1 VKVVTLAGGVGGA
14 KLASG
19 LSGVLP
25 PEDLTVVVNTGDD
38 FEHLGLHISP
48 DIDTVVYTLA
58 GIANPETG
66 WGIAGDTFAV
76 LEALGRMG
84 QETWFR
90 IGDRDFATHLQRTAL
105 LRGGLNLTQ
114 ATERIRSA
122 LGASQHVVP
131 MSDDPVATR
140 VVTDEGELDFQ
151 DYFVRRACEPAVK
164 SIRFQG
170 IESANPSPAAVA
182 ALEESDAILIAP
194 SNPFVSIEP
203 ILSLPGMRRLVA
215 SKPAVAVSPIVG
227 GRALKGPAAKLL
239 AELGH
244 AVTPIAVAEGY
255 ADCLGGF
262 AIDAEDA
269 LLADGI
275 RGMGFEVLVS
285 QTIMRSDA
293 DRAAL
298 AKACL
303 DLARSLRPK
312 AAS

>member
-1 VKVVTLAGGVGGA
+1 VKVVALAGGVGGA
-14 KLASG
+14 RLASG
-19 LSGVLP
+19 LAHVLP
-25 PEDLTVVVNTGDD
+25 AEEITVVVNTGDD

-48 DIDTVVYTLA
+48 DVDTVVYTLA
-58 GIANPETG
+58 GIANADTG
-66 WGIAGDTFAV
+66 WGIAADTFTV
-76 LEALGRMG
+76 LEALGRLS

-105 LRGGLNLTQ
+105 LRDGLNLTQ

-122 LGASQHVVP
+122 LGVSQHVLP
-131 MSDDPVATR
+131 MTDDPVATR

-170 IESANPSPAAVA
+170 IESASPSPAVSA
-182 ALEESDAILIAP
+182 ALDESDATVIAP

-203 ILSLPGMRRLVA
+203 ILSLPGVRRLVA

-227 GRALKGPAAKLL
+227 GRALKGPAAKML

-244 AVTPIAVAEGY
+244 AVTPSAVAEGY

-262 AIDAEDA
+262 VIDTEDA

-275 RGMGFEVLVS
+275 RAMGFEVLVT
-285 QTIMRSDA
+285 QTVMRSDA

-303 DLARSLRPK
+303 DLVQSVRPK

>member
-1 VKVVTLAGGVGGA
+1 VKVVALAGGVGGA
-14 KLASG
+14 RLASG
-19 LSGVLP
+19 LARVLS

-58 GIANPETG
+58 GIANAETG
-66 WGIAGDTFAV
+66 WGIAADTFTV
-76 LEALGRMG
+76 LEALGRLS

-122 LGASQHVVP
+122 LGVSQVVIP
-131 MSDDPVATR
+131 MTDDPVATR

-170 IESANPSPAAVA
+170 IESAGPSPAVKA
-182 ALEESDAILIAP
+182 ALGESDAIVIAP

-203 ILSLPGMRRLVA
+203 ILSLPGLRGLVA

-227 GRALKGPAAKLL
+227 GRALKGPAGKML

-244 AVTPIAVAEGY
+244 EVTPIAVAEGY

-262 AIDAEDA
+262 VIDAEDA
-269 LLADGI
+269 LLADRI
-275 RGMGFEVLVS
+275 RVMGFEVLVT
-285 QTIMRSDA
+285 QTVMRTDA

-303 DLARSLRPK
+303 DLVQSVRPK